1 MGISFPNEARSFDDR
16 NRCVRFTGYDGMF
29 EIKFYLATEV
39 LACEKSHRNA
49 SEADYLTAF
58 DALRPRILKA
68 DLSLFQS
75 SIQRDYAR
83 PRAFSLSIP

>member
-1 MGISFPNEARSFDDR
+1 MGISFPNEARSFDER

-29 EIKFYLATEV
+29 DIKFYLATEV

-58 DALRPRILKA
+58 DSLRSRILEAATSAYSKTR
-68 DLSLFQS
+68 S
-75 SIQRDYAR
+75 SAITLDITHFR
-83 PRAFSLSIP
+83 

>member
-58 DALRPRILKA
+58 DSLRSRILEAATSAYSKTR
-68 DLSLFQS
+68 S
-75 SIQRDYAR
+75 SAITLDITHLR
-83 PRAFSLSIP
+83 

>member
-1 MGISFPNEARSFDDR
+1 MGISFPNEARSFDNR

-39 LACEKSHRNA
+39 LACAKSHRDTT
-49 SEADYLTAF
+49 EADYLASF

-68 DLSLFQS
+68 AISAYSKARSGAIMLDLTHF
-75 SIQRDYAR
+75 R
-83 PRAFSLSIP
+83 

>member
-1 MGISFPNEARSFDDR
+1 MSISFPNGARSFDNK
-16 NRCVRFTGYDGMF
+16 NRCVRFIGYDGMF

-49 SEADYLTAF
+49 SEDDYLTSF

-68 DLSLFQS
+68 ATFAYSKARSRDITLDLTHF
-75 SIQRDYAR
+75 R
-83 PRAFSLSIP
+83 

>member
-1 MGISFPNEARSFDDR
+1 MGISFPNEARSFDDK
-16 NRCVRFTGYDGMF
+16 NRCIRFTGYDGMF

-49 SEADYLTAF
+49 SEDDYLTSF

-68 DLSLFQS
+68 ATSAYLKTRS
-75 SIQRDYAR
+75 SAITLDVAHFR
-83 PRAFSLSIP
+83 

>member
-1 MGISFPNEARSFDDR
+1 MGISFPNEARNFDDR
-16 NRCVRFTGYDGMF
+16 NRCIRFTGYDRMF

-68 DLSLFQS
+68 ATS
-75 SIQRDYAR
+75 
-83 PRAFSLSIP
+83 AFSKARSSAITLDPAHFR

>member
-1 MGISFPNEARSFDDR
+1 MSISFPNEARSFDDR
-16 NRCVRFTGYDGMF
+16 NCCVRFTGYDGMF

-49 SEADYLTAF
+49 GEADYLKAF

-68 DLSLFQS
+68 ATSAYSKARSSAITLDLTHF
-75 SIQRDYAR
+75 R
-83 PRAFSLSIP
+83 